1 MFHDRS
7 PSFGTNHEHRARSI
21 PIQRANRASDIA
33 EIDPYITKYLSESV
47 ALEQQKS
54 KQRDY
59 KPFPLDELLQ
69 NLTKTYEAKYRDPQN
84 CDADAAEE
92 ARDMLQRV
100 RKAMATSGPLI
111 STDGAPGGGE
121 VTSARITGVM
131 CPGALSGQELAQLEL
146 YYGWYWM
153 RYAKT
158 ATDEDTRE
166 SMWHIKKAEATLIS
180 GWDSAKDCTTARVG
194 QAKEVLARM
203 PKEF

>member
-1 MFHDRS
+1 MNEQRMQGS
-7 PSFGTNHEHRARSI
+7 PQVARWFVCLGLAFCLLGSRDALAGKWPGEGASFGGAIAARVIGQLCPSVLST
-21 PIQRANRASDIA
+21 SDIA

-47 ALEQQKS
+47 ALEQKKS

-146 YYGWYWM
+146 YYG
-153 RYAKT
+153 
-158 ATDEDTRE
+158 
-166 SMWHIKKAEATLIS
+166 
-180 GWDSAKDCTTARVG
+180 
-194 QAKEVLARM
+194 
-203 PKEF
+203 